1 MSNYCVAV
9 KEKGDDI
16 VFLRKIVKG
25 GADKSYGIQ
34 VAKLAGV
41 PAPVIERAKAL
52 LEELTYA
59 DITDKVQEVRTP
71 SEKKKRIKK
80 PDQVDLE
87 QMTLF
92 DTVRD
97 EDLLR
102 EIRELDIPNLTPME
116 ALNELYSLQSRM
128 KNRWGG

>member
-1 MSNYCVAV
+1 MAV

-41 PAPVIERAKAL
+41 PSPVIERAKEL

-59 DITDKVQEVRTP
+59 DITDKVREVHTP

-97 EDLLR
+97 EDLLK